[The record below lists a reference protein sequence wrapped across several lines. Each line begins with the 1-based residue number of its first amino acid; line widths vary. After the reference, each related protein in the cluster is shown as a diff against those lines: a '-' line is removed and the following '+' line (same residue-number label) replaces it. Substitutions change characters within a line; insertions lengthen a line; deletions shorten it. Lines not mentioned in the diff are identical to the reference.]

1 MSVTGVGVGR
11 LEMGGVALDTA
22 GLREAA
28 ASREGRLMLNL
39 SRPVEVGGGECRQQV
54 GCSCRTIRLTEQ
66 ICRQVECGPAVCSA
80 PLRPAG
86 HCCWDYCGALVTVE
100 S

>member
-1 MSVTGVGVGR
+1 M
-11 LEMGGVALDTA
+11 LLQYYKCDTS
-22 GLREAA
+22 G
-28 ASREGRLMLNL
+28 
-39 SRPVEVGGGECRQQV
+39 
-54 GCSCRTIRLTEQ
+54 RLTEQ